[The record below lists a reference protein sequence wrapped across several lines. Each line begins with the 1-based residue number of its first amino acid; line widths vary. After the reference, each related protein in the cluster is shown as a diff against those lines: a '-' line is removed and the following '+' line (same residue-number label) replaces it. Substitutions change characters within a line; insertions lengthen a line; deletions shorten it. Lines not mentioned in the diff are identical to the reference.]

1 MEAPADISMDYKGK
15 IRLATVTFGPICE
28 NTGGKLQTKR
38 LRLFTC
44 RIHMLCGLES
54 MFGKLIEG
62 HSFSV
67 LYCLAVKKGQNH
79 TVILAV
85 YTLKI
90 SLFFYNGS
98 V

>member
-15 IRLATVTFGPICE
+15 IRLSTVTFGPTCE
-28 NTGGKLQTKR
+28 NTGGKLRTKR

-44 RIHMLCGLES
+44 RIHMLFGLES
-54 MFGKLIEG
+54 MFSKLIEVD
-62 HSFSV
+62 SFSV
-67 LYCLAVKKGQNH
+67 LYCLAVNKGKKH

-90 SLFFYNGS
+90 SLFF
-98 V
+98 